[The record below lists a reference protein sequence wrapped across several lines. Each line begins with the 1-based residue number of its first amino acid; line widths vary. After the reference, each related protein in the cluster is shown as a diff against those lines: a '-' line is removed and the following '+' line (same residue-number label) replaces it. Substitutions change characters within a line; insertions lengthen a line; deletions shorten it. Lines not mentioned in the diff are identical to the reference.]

1 MILAYRGSFGKNHE
15 RIGRGGTRQDER
27 GRKKEASSYLLP
39 SRQTRSQES
48 GATPRWKSHREVSSF
63 TAKLSREEAKL
74 VSAFKNR
81 TGKCFRNET
90 RRPTPSPFPAEHRY
104 YRTLRRCYF
113 SSRFRGMEIRVGFQR
128 DAPRFACAELPI
140 ARNESVVVRPASRE
154 AYQIPSTA
162 GKMNSPIVSFDVPV
176 KKKKEKRK
184 KGILVARF
192 RFVEK
197 NENDFLI

>member
-1 MILAYRGSFGKNHE
+1 M
-15 RIGRGGTRQDER
+15 
-27 GRKKEASSYLLP
+27 
-39 SRQTRSQES
+39 
-48 GATPRWKSHREVSSF
+48 
-63 TAKLSREEAKL
+63 
-74 VSAFKNR
+74 SAFKNR
-81 TGKCFRNET
+81 TGNCFRNET

-113 SSRFRGMEIRVGFQR
+113 SSRFRGMEIRVEFQR

-162 GKMNSPIVSFDVPV
+162 GKMNSSIVSFDVPV